1 MQRTDN
7 PFHLNLLYR
16 STELKLHLITTL
28 IDVVSDLD
36 VELHQAPVESIK

>member
-7 PFHLNLLYR
+7 PFHLCLLYL

-28 IDVVSDLD
+28 IEVVSDLD